1 MKIGSGFNT
10 QTANMLNQNKT
21 NTDAILSKIGATR
34 ELSGK
39 DNASLVISDALSSQI
54 STLGQSIQ
62 NANEL
67 VGMYQ
72 IADASLKGIQAGTEK
87 LGELSVRFNSAT
99 LNDSQKNSL
108 KKEFSDITKAMQT
121 VVEQTSYNGQNILSN
136 AFGLDVSGISDMS
149 IDNQESITTFTQNLT
164 SLFST
169 VGSKMNG
176 AQVSIANSLS
186 AMSNLSSANA
196 AISEQPL
203 DQKLSNLA
211 NEQVKLS
218 SSLMAQ
224 AHENNLMQQRV
235 AALLS

>member
-10 QTANMLNQNKT
+10 QTANMLSQNKT

-39 DNASLVISDALSSQI
+39 DNASLVISDALASQI

-62 NANEL
+62 NANEM

-72 IADASLKGIQAGTEK
+72 IADASLQAIQAGSNI
-87 LGELSVRFNSAT
+87 LNDLSVRFNSDT
-99 LNDSQKNSL
+99 LSESQRSTL
-108 KKEFSDITKAMQT
+108 KKEFEGVTKAMQT
-121 VVEQTSYNGQNILSN
+121 MVEQTSYNGQNILSN
-136 AFGLDVSGISDMS
+136 AFGLDVSGMGALS
-149 IDNQESITTFTQNLT
+149 IDNQESITSFTQNLT

-169 VGSKMNG
+169 VGAGMNN
-176 AQVSIANSLS
+176 AQVSITNSLS

-196 AISEQPL
+196 SISEQPL
-203 DQKLSNLA
+203 NEKMSNLA
-211 NEQVKLS
+211 GEQLKLD

-224 AHENNLMQQRV
+224 AHQNTLMQQRV
-235 AALLS
+235 AALLG